1 MKTIQVMGPG
11 CPKCQKLAENA
22 KEAAE
27 TLGIEYELV
36 KITDIKEMMQYGVM
50 TTPSLAVDGV
60 VKAVGK
66 VSSVDEIKAFLS

>member
-22 KEAAE
+22 REAAE
-27 TLGIEYELV
+27 ALGIEYELV
-36 KITDIKEMMQYGVM
+36 KIADIKEMMQYGVM